1 MFLAC
6 KIIRSL
12 IIHKKFRK
20 AIFLMMLEIS
30 LAVAQVLLSKLISE
44 ISIKVKMFHKLH
56 IKIKTIILNNLVVN
70 SIWASQIWINN
81 IQKITI
87 QKIHIL
93 KEKIQNFLLNK
104 KTIILIIKILLQNM
118 EIKAFKTRIYFKR

>member
-1 MFLAC
+1 LFLAC

-30 LAVAQVLLSKLISE
+30 LAVAQVLLSKMISE
-44 ISIKVKMFHKLH
+44 ISIKVKRFHKLH
-56 IKIKTIILNNLVVN
+56 IKIKTIILNNLLVN

-104 KTIILIIKILLQNM
+104 KTIIFIIEILLQNM
-118 EIKAFKTRIYFKR
+118 EIIAFKTTINLKR